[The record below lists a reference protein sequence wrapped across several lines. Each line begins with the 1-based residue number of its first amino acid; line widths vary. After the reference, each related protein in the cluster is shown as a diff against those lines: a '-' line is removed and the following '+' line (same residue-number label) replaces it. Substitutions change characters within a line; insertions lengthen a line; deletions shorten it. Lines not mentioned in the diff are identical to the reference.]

1 MAPFQHGFI
10 DLAQLVNFW
19 YILKLT
25 IKTDVVS
32 KMLGDIWLIAYK
44 IVVLYIALTHI
55 LETFF
60 YRFATM
66 KGVNPSRSNF
76 FTSTR
81 NCKLWRFAPHV
92 RAKKELFVTVKMQL
106 FLSLK
111 NSSVRLSKT
120 RPINALENIWTKFAT
135 TAKLVCVLGREVC
148 SYCCLP
154 LLPPL
159 ACSITATTH
168 NYYFPAQ

>member
-1 MAPFQHGFI
+1 MTLKGIKAFILKATKHFNASKVIMAPFQHGFI
-10 DLAQLVNFW
+10 DLAQLVNFC

-60 YRFATM
+60 YRFAIM
-66 KGVNPSRSNF
+66 KGVNPSRSHFF

-120 RPINALENIWTKFAT
+120 
-135 TAKLVCVLGREVC
+135 
-148 SYCCLP
+148 S
-154 LLPPL
+154 
-159 ACSITATTH
+159 
-168 NYYFPAQ
+168 